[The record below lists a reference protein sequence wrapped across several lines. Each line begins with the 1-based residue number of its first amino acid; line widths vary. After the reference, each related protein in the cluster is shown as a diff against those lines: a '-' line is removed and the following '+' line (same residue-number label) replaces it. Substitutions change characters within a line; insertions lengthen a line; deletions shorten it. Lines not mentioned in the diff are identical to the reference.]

1 MSQQSS
7 VPARLLTESPKYFG
21 RGSAGIRLARL
32 AQSAAGCGCAVLCG
46 LLMSTCLVT
55 DSIDLPPEP
64 RSAPQILALNST
76 SANTSAI
83 IQFDSTKYTQLLIP
97 FNVRDED
104 TEEELQMRWRVRRTG
119 PSNER
124 DYPCPERPEYTIA
137 GGSLYRNDNYLAI
150 DATKFPRGSCSRVE
164 LVVSASFRDCT
175 RNPDEFD
182 VTANEDN
189 EEDLGRATFW
199 VWETSTGALT
209 NPAQAQQ
216 LLSSCISN
224 PYTPSTTVTGNGV
237 TSGTGS
243 AGR

>member
-1 MSQQSS
+1 MH
-7 VPARLLTESPKYFG
+7 FG
-21 RGSAGIRLARL
+21 RSSNGIRLAWLTR
-32 AQSAAGCGCAVLCG
+32 SAAGCVGAVLCG

-55 DSIDLPPEP
+55 DTIDLPPEP
-64 RSAPQILALNST
+64 HSAPQILARDYAGT
-76 SANTSAI
+76 I
-83 IQFDSTKYTQLLIP
+83 IQFDSTKYTQLRIP
-97 FNVRDED
+97 FDVRDED
-104 TEEELQMRWRVRRTG
+104 TDEELQMRWRVRRSQT
-119 PSNER
+119 SSATADTSEL
-124 DYPCPERPEYTIA
+124 DYPCPETQENAIA
-137 GGSLYRNDNYLAI
+137 GGSLYRNDNYLQI

-182 VTANEDN
+182 VTANQDN

-216 LLSSCISN
+216 LLSSCISI

-237 TSGTGS
+237 SSS
-243 AGR
+243 AGTTGR